1 MQNNQWRLVGKSEK
15 KSLTNN
21 LELGILLKKFHI
33 LSTELVEESRDKE
46 KIYQF

>member
-33 LSTELVEESRDKE
+33 LSTKVV
-46 KIYQF
+46 

>member
-1 MQNNQWRLVGKSEK
+1 MYFTLYNFLTNMQNNQWRLVGKSEK

-33 LSTELVEESRDKE
+33 LSTKVV
-46 KIYQF
+46 